1 MDQLEILTDNS
12 AERVRANFRRM
23 QLLDDQV
30 VFLEGWFKDT
40 LPSITTESL
49 ALMRLDGDLYEST
62 MDAFVNLY
70 PKLSPGGYV
79 IVDDMCWEGC
89 AKAVADYRQ
98 ANSSQIRLR

>member
-1 MDQLEILTDNS
+1 
-12 AERVRANFRRM
+12 M

-40 LPSITTESL
+40 LPPITTDRL

-62 MDAFVNLY
+62 MDAFVTLY

-79 IVDDMCWEGC
+79 IVDDMCLEGLRESC
-89 AKAVADYRQ
+89 RGLPAGERYR
-98 ANSSQIRLR
+98 R

>member
-1 MDQLEILTDNS
+1 
-12 AERVRANFRRM
+12 M

-40 LPSITTESL
+40 LPPITTDRL

-62 MDAFVNLY
+62 MDAFVTLY

-79 IVDDMCWEGC
+79 IVDDMCLEGLREGC
-89 AKAVADYRQ
+89 RGLPAGERYR
-98 ANSSQIRLR
+98 R